1 MFDTDS
7 PPTEGHRRRPPNWS
21 SPGSAAGK
29 DENPETLPRRLWTM
43 AQKILVAFDDS
54 ENALRA
60 VDYVAKSFRPD
71 NSVTLFSV
79 LQDSAALCDMNSPEL
94 TPYFKS
100 QQQAFCTLEEKKKN
114 LVQTALIKAKD
125 LLLEAGFKPDSILI
139 KAEPK
144 KKSVARDIADEADVG
159 YDLIV
164 LGRQGTTGLKDYF
177 MGTIAQKVLHLAQ
190 EISVLIVY

>member
-1 MFDTDS
+1 
-7 PPTEGHRRRPPNWS
+7 
-21 SPGSAAGK
+21 
-29 DENPETLPRRLWTM
+29 M

-60 VDYVAKSFRPD
+60 VNYVAKSFRPD

-79 LQDSAALCDMNSPEL
+79 LQDTATLCEMNSPEL

-100 QQQAFCTLEEKKKN
+100 QQQAFCTLEEKKKD

-125 LLLEAGFKPDSILI
+125 LLLEAGFKPDSIVM
-139 KAEPK
+139 KAEGK
-144 KKSVARDIADEADVG
+144 KKGVARDIVDEAGLG

-164 LGRQGTTGLKDYF
+164 IGRRGTTGLKDYF
-177 MGTIAQKVLHLAQ
+177 MGTISQKVLHLAQ
-190 EISVLIVY
+190 ESSVLIVN